1 MGRPRGH
8 TKRKQQQQQSGGDR
22 NNSYNAQ
29 SHDGSRDEQKEG
41 IQIKGASRGSSQGQC
56 NGRQRGR
63 GREQEPEQSDSDSRS
78 QPRHRDI
85 SKHPDTQSRTPKAL
99 TDRITRGKPEQQERA
114 RSNQTPTPAAQAPAK
129 RKQAPE
135 NDEES
140 QSGKRARKHGEMHPI
155 AQEIK
160 APATDAPTANNAG
173 VPSKLAQHV
182 TPAKQDGARPKVAA
196 TGTRGKPITKA
207 STTTEEASKQ
217 SSEKSASD
225 IQKGQA
231 LGSVA
236 PAISNSPSFSKSGTP
251 PSSRKRPSPEE
262 INEGPSK
269 ESRSESSQAGI
280 SCTRTAVSGL
290 PVEEGTKAPTSFE
303 IAKKRSKKICEMM
316 NDLPVFEE
324 ANVEKELKFIDY
336 GVFSIPLLC
345 STSIEHQ
352 HHYESVYK
360 LPPPLRKGIAE
371 NTASIF
377 ELTMIE
383 QRQKALYLSRQN
395 ILTSEDLGRNKVR
408 KSKATRIIDD
418 CDLYLYEGKIYVATE
433 RGLLPAA
440 EYLQLIGVPD
450 EQPVRF
456 QGHEP
461 AWMAPVKA
469 KREHRRVLVSYEVT
483 SEEEKQY
490 GNIDIFSGS
499 RVVVYESGVEVVEG
513 EEIVMAYGV
522 RVEDG
527 VKGWFPYA
535 HTCRMDWSADTP
547 IVRDSSI
554 IDWTTFDYEPL
565 VAQGAARQAQE
576 NARQAV
582 AVQAL
587 IQKNEAEKAAAA
599 AAVAP
604 QVAAILEQMSPIV
617 LPPRHVPMPSP
628 PVAALSAPA
637 PRLSGSPSIPATP
650 AHQATADV
658 AEASITS
665 GSEDSTPIAAPS
677 QFSNS
682 QEDTVQTVIVAN
694 GPIGRHDSPQSRSD
708 KAISEKNDDEVDE
721 TVVDQDKTTAAAD
734 SPVTAKEK
742 LGDAFTKQRKS
753 LLGFDKKV
761 KEDAK
766 KKKMAGK
773 KARKEAK
780 QKAEREAK
788 YKAEEALGRY
798 DEVADWDTSDDDCVS
813 DEEEEEEDENEEK
826 EERSSDDEEL

>member
-85 SKHPDTQSRTPKAL
+85 SKHADTQSRTPKAL
-99 TDRITRGKPEQQERA
+99 AERTTREKPEQQERA

-160 APATDAPTANNAG
+160 APATDALTANNAG
-173 VPSKLAQHV
+173 APSKLAQHV

-196 TGTRGKPITKA
+196 TRTRGKPITKA
-207 STTTEEASKQ
+207 SATTEEASKQ

-231 LGSVA
+231 LGSVT
-236 PAISNSPSFSKSGTP
+236 PAISNSPSSSKSGTP
-251 PSSRKRPSPEE
+251 PSSRKRPSPAE
-262 INEGPSK
+262 INEGPSNK
-269 ESRSESSQAGI
+269 SMSESSQADV
-280 SCTRTAVSGL
+280 SCIRTAVSGL
-290 PVEEGTKAPTSFE
+290 PVEEGMKAPTSFE

-352 HHYESVYK
+352 HHYEPVYK

-461 AWMAPVKA
+461 TWMAPVKA
-469 KREHRRVLVSYEVT
+469 KREHRRVLVSYEVA

-513 EEIVMAYGV
+513 EEIIMAYGV

-547 IVRDSSI
+547 VVRDPSI
-554 IDWTTFDYEPL
+554 IDWTTINYNPL

-587 IQKNEAEKAAAA
+587 IQKDEAEKAA

-617 LPPRHVPMPSP
+617 LPSRHVSMPSP
-628 PVAALSAPA
+628 PVAAPSAPA
-637 PRLSGSPSIPATP
+637 PRLSGSPTMPATP

-658 AEASITS
+658 SEASITS

-677 QFSNS
+677 QCSNS

-708 KAISEKNDDEVDE
+708 KAISEKNDNEVDE

-734 SPVTAKEK
+734 SPVTAEEK
-742 LGDAFTKQRKS
+742 LRDAFTKQRKS
-753 LLGFDKKV
+753 LPGFDKKV
-761 KEDAK
+761 EEDAK
-766 KKKMAGK
+766 KKKMAEK

-788 YKAEEALGRY
+788 TKAEEALGRY
-798 DEVADWDTSDDDCVS
+798 EEVADWDTSDDDCVS
-813 DEEEEEEDENEEK
+813 DEEEENENKEK
-826 EERSSDDEEL
+826 EEGSSDDEEI